1 MYKKNYTFINYFCNF
16 SSGYISI
23 ILVINLVMNY
33 TKHSFTAFIF
43 YLFSL
48 SASYQ
53 CFAQLEM
60 SAFTATGRGG
70 AATTFATDYQCI
82 GVNPANLGVRR
93 SFRDPALTLGFM
105 EFNASFFSEGLSRGE
120 LAQTIFDPTATNFSY
135 SEKQKAV
142 EKFTDKANSI
152 NIDFMLVGAALHIPK
167 VGGFAFAMKD
177 RFQFY
182 AKLNGASAN
191 LLFLGQNS
199 NYFTDLEQYDP
210 RTGVVTRI
218 KNDANVTQEQRDRTV
233 AGFIPEKDAKTY
245 GEILNGSRFSM
256 SWYREF
262 NFSYGTKV
270 VDTYNFSAHV
280 GVGVKYL
287 RGIALIDVIA
297 ENGQLTRDNISLS
310 PTLGITGLED
320 APKNGTTFQGFTDGA
335 SQFSK
340 LLTPQGVGNGFA
352 MDFGVN
358 FVIKRNWY
366 IGAAVTNIG
375 SIEWS
380 GNTYKLQNDKLQAIE
395 GTGLNGYN
403 ILATS
408 SNTFRLAGNSAALKL
423 AGSPSITE
431 QLPSVVRIGTSY
443 EYFRTFHL
451 GLDVIIPRNNVSGN
465 LQQTLVTLGGEY
477 RLTRF
482 VRISTGLSIG
492 GNQSRINVP
501 AGIVFSLRKRWLETG
516 IATRDLL
523 SYIYNSE
530 SGGNTLSFSA
540 GFLRFKLF

>member
-1 MYKKNYTFINYFCNF
+1 
-16 SSGYISI
+16 
-23 ILVINLVMNY
+23 MNY
-33 TKHSFTAFIF
+33 TKLSAHFIF
-43 YLFSL
+43 IVFLLLFL
-48 SASYQ
+48 SFQS
-53 CFAQLEM
+53 FAQLEM

-93 SFRDPALTLGFM
+93 SFRDPMLTLGFM

-135 SEKQKAV
+135 EEKQKAV
-142 EKFTDKANSI
+142 EKFSNKANSI
-152 NIDFMLVGAALHIPK
+152 NIDFMLVGAAIHVPK

-182 AKLNGASAN
+182 ANLNSTSSN
-191 LLFLGQNS
+191 ILFLGTNS
-199 NYFTDLEQYDP
+199 TYFTDLELTD
-210 RTGVVTRI
+210 GKRI
-218 KNDANVTQEQRDRTV
+218 KNDANVTQEQRDKAV
-233 AGFIPEKDAKTY
+233 VGFIDAQNAKNY
-245 GEILNGSRFSM
+245 GQILDGSRFSM

-262 NFSYGTKV
+262 NLSYGTKV
-270 VDTYNFSAHV
+270 YDSYNFSAHI
-280 GVGVKYL
+280 GMGMKYL
-287 RGIALIDVIA
+287 KGIALIDISA
-297 ENGQLTRDNISLS
+297 ENGQLTRNNISLS

-320 APKNGTTFQGFTDGA
+320 APKDGATFKGFTDGA

-340 LLTPQGVGNGFA
+340 LLTPESVGNGFA
-352 MDFGVN
+352 MDFGLN

-366 IGAAVTNIG
+366 FGAAVTNIG
-375 SIEWS
+375 SIEWT
-380 GNTYKLQNDKLQAIE
+380 GNTYKLQNEKLQAIE

-431 QLPSVVRIGTSY
+431 ELPSVVRVGTSY

-451 GLDVIIPRNNVSGN
+451 GVDVIVPRNNVSGN
-465 LQQTLVTLGGEY
+465 LQKTLVTIGGEY

-482 VRISTGLSIG
+482 VRISTGISLG
-492 GNQSRINVP
+492 GNQSRVNIP

-516 IATRDLL
+516 LATRDLL
-523 SYIYNSE
+523 SYLYNAE